1 LKAWPIKNNANG
13 FYNLQ
18 VKKLNIHLLPIAM
31 ALITL
36 LSFQCSS
43 SKSLSDTEKAKLDAP
58 LMHLLIDDRE
68 DDKRLD
74 ITRRP
79 DGTKEYAV
87 IVQSEHAEAIRA
99 LGINVSSVF
108 GDIIVVHVTFEEL
121 KNIVSLSTVK
131 SVRTGSRRNIQQHQ

>member
-1 LKAWPIKNNANG
+1 MTVL
-13 FYNLQ
+13 
-18 VKKLNIHLLPIAM
+18 V
-31 ALITL
+31 L

-43 SKSLSDTEKAKLDAP
+43 TKSQSDIEKAKLDPP
-58 LMHLLIDDRE
+58 LLHLLSGDRD

-74 ITRRP
+74 ITHRT

-87 IVQSEHAEAIRA
+87 IVRSEHPEAIRA

-108 GDIIVVHVTFEEL
+108 GDVIVVHVTFEEL

-131 SVRTGSRRNIQQHQ
+131 AVRTGSRRNIQQY